1 MEEEVVA
8 LKKNKLKL
16 EILDPTGVVVR
27 THHFF
32 YEALYGARLRVTV
45 GDNTYMMNR
54 DGGMISK
61 KIKDGRKEK

>member
-1 MEEEVVA
+1 MEVEV

-27 THHFF
+27 THHFIF
-32 YEALYGARLRVTV
+32 EALYGSRLRVTV

-54 DGGMISK
+54 DGGLI
-61 KIKDGRKEK
+61 EKPDYENQ